1 MSTAVATTEI
11 ILKKIKDLPSLPLV
25 VNRLLEIME
34 QDSSSA
40 EDISNVLSGDQA
52 LAAKVLKLVNSSF
65 YGLSGEISTISRAV
79 VVLGVSAIRNLAMG
93 LSIAQIMVEGKSGEL
108 QKRFWNHSIATA
120 AAAELLARQS
130 DYPDPEE
137 AFIAGLLHDIG
148 HLVLLSALPQEFLD
162 MAQAG
167 QAGLVEVEKTQL
179 GLGHHQVGQK
189 VLKHW
194 KLPRPLEQAARFH
207 HHGPTLISG
216 EEPLTS
222 LVGMADT
229 IAGVLGHQYEKSL
242 SVGDL
247 SGLVTITGL
256 DLPNLAGTLEQIVQR
271 IGETRE
277 FLQIATDQDLGHVA
291 PVENESLEITLIASG
306 KITSVWA
313 QQIIEFHG
321 HDHLPMKS
329 FFAQA
334 GKGTLPDVVLLD
346 PASVT
351 DEQLAKMAPVLKLA
365 RPALTLLGGDEEG
378 RVTRALGFAP
388 PSLPIGFS
396 AEDLEKRLA

>member
-1 MSTAVATTEI
+1 MSTAVATTEV

-34 QDSSSA
+34 QESSSA

-65 YGLSGEISTISRAV
+65 YGLSGEVSTISRAV
-79 VVLGVSAIRNLAMG
+79 VVLGVGAIRNLAMG
-93 LSIAQIMVEGKSGEL
+93 LSIAQIMVKGERGEL
-108 QKRFWNHSIATA
+108 QKHFWDHSITTATA
-120 AAAELLARQS
+120 TELLARQCG
-130 DYPDPEE
+130 YPDPEE

-148 HLVLLSALPQEFLD
+148 HLVLLLALPQEFL
-162 MAQAG
+162 ALTEAG
-167 QAGLVEVEKTQL
+167 QAGLVDVEKAQL

-194 KLPRPLEQAARFH
+194 KLPHPLVQAARFH
-207 HHGPTLISG
+207 HHGPTLTSG

-242 SVGDL
+242 SAEDL
-247 SGLVTITGL
+247 SGLVTVTGL
-256 DLPNLAGTLEQIVQR
+256 ELETLSSTLEQIVQR
-271 IGETRE
+271 IGVTCE
-277 FLQIATDQDLGHVA
+277 FLQIATDQDLGQFTPA
-291 PVENESLEITLIASG
+291 ENENLEVTLIGSEI
-306 KITSVWA
+306 KTSSWA
-313 QQIIEFHG
+313 RQILEFHG
-321 HDHLPMKS
+321 HDFLPMKS

-334 GKGTLPDVVLLD
+334 DRGTLPDVVLLD

-351 DEQLAKMAPVLKLA
+351 DEQLARMMPVLQLA
-365 RPALTLLGGDEEG
+365 RPALTLLGVDQGG
-378 RVTRALGFAP
+378 RVARALGFAP
-388 PSLPIGFS
+388 PSLPLGFS
-396 AEDLEKRLA
+396 AEDLKKRLA